1 MNSFAAIFGYKLTSL
16 SSISF
21 TLLWILTLIQTCLS
35 ADLVIEIPG
44 NLGQDD
50 SFYRLDYYPPYG
62 HPSPNT
68 TIASR
73 EVGDEIQFSNGLPGT
88 RYNFWLYYTNS
99 THHDWLTW
107 TVSITTAPDPPSN
120 LSVAVRNGKTA
131 TIILS
136 PPSQGNYTTFKLKVL
151 GLSDSYVT
159 NRSIAID
166 DNQLQYQLRDLTP
179 GATYQV
185 QAYTVFDG
193 KESVAYTS
201 RNFTTKPNTPGKFIV
216 WFRNETTLLVLW
228 QPPYPAGI
236 YTHYKVSIEPP
247 DALESVLYVEKE
259 GEPPGPAQAAFKGLI
274 PGRAYN
280 ISVQTMSEDEI
291 SLPTTAQYRTV
302 PLRPMNVTF
311 DRHSLTENSFKV
323 MWEAPRGISE
333 FDKYQVSLSTSRRQ
347 QAVLRNDNE
356 NVASLEFH
364 DNLEPGRTYQV
375 VVKTVSGKVT
385 SWPATGDVTLKPLP
399 VKNLHSFT
407 DERTGIVTIT
417 WQPDDSSQ
425 QEEYKIS
432 YHEVEAFNGD
442 SSTMNTDKT
451 RYPLE
456 SLLPGRNY
464 SITVQAISKKMESNE
479 TTIYVVTR
487 PSSPIIGDLKSI
499 REGLNISWK
508 SDVNSRQEKYE
519 VMYTRNDTNDGKT
532 VLTTES
538 RLVFTNLYPGA
549 GYEIKVF
556 AVSHGLRSEPHSYFQ
571 AVYPNPPRNM
581 TIEKVTSNSVLV
593 HWMPPERSEFTD
605 YAIRYRTESEK
616 QWIRLSSVKTT
627 EADITDMTPGE
638 KYTIQVN
645 TVSYGVESPNPQ
657 QVNQT
662 VRPNPVTNIAPL
674 VDSNN
679 ITLEWPRPEGRVEV
693 YVIHWW
699 PTEFPEQISTKN
711 VSEINVIPNY
721 SSMDRAGIT
730 EDDKLQ
736 EEPSTVRIL
745 IGDLMPGV
753 QYNFKIQT
761 ISYDLKSDITPLQVR
776 TMPLIQ
782 SEVFVV
788 NNVQDRDTVT
798 LSYTPTPQQ
807 SSKFDLYRF
816 SLGDPNIKVKEKLA
830 NDTDRKVT
838 FTGLIPGRLYN
849 ITVWTVSGDV
859 ASQPIQRQ
867 DRMYPDPIT
876 QLNAT
881 HISDTEITLKWDVPK
896 GEYNAFEVQYLKNVS
911 HYIQNLTVHDYIT
924 ITDLKPHRNYTFTVV
939 VRSGTES
946 SVLRNSIP
954 VSENFQTQESV
965 PGRVDRFAPI
975 DIQPSEITF
984 EWSLPTN
991 EANGVIRQFSITYGL
1006 DGSQHTQVKDFQPNE
1021 FRGIIKGLL
1030 PGKTYLF
1037 KIQAKTAI
1045 GYGPEQVWKQKMPI
1059 LAPPKPALQVVPT
1072 EVYRSSST
1080 IQIRFRKNYFSDQ
1093 NGMVTS
1099 YTIIVSEDDSKNA
1112 SGLEMPSWRDVQS
1125 YSVWPPYQVI
1135 EPYYPFKNT
1144 SIEDF
1149 TIGTENCDNSKSGY
1163 CNGALKS
1170 GTTYR
1175 VKVRAFTAP
1184 DKFTDTAYSF
1194 AIQTDQD
1201 NTSLIVA
1208 ITVPLLLIAI
1218 VFMTIIFLR
1227 RRRNGSRKTAEQRAN
1242 DNMSL
1247 PDSTIETSRPVL
1259 VKNFAEH
1266 YRMMAADSD
1275 FRFSEE
1281 FEELKHVG
1289 RDQPC
1294 TFADLPC
1301 NRPKNRFT
1309 NILPYDHSR
1318 FKLQPVDDDEGSDY
1332 INANYVPG
1340 HNSPREFIVTQ
1351 GPLHSTR
1358 DDFWRMCWES
1368 NSRAIVML
1376 TRCFEKGREKCDHYW
1391 PHDTVPVYY
1400 GDIKVTLLNDSHY
1413 PDWIITEF
1421 MMCRGEQQRVIRHFH
1436 FTTWPDFGVPNPPQT
1451 LARFVRAFRER
1462 VSPDQRPIV
1471 VHCSAGVGRSGTFIT
1486 LDRILQQI
1494 LISDFVDIFG
1504 IVWAMRK
1511 ERVWMVQTEQQY
1523 ICIHQCLLAVLEGN
1537 ENTSPPREIHDNQG
1551 YEDQQPLENNND
1563 GEDEDC
1569 LHDVENVILS
1579 AELSDNGDEH
1589 HQNPDDDDKE
1599 VLIHENHI
1607 NCNGNNL
1614 SDNEDNENINGCDD
1628 IDEHVNTNNQIL
1640 NVSVDVNNH
1649 NHDHESQQLNGIADC
1664 DNEEG
1669 DPEELIKERLL
1680 ENGSNKNE
1688 QIDRDQTQTQTATAQ
1703 TKQWKEER

>member
-1 MNSFAAIFGYKLTSL
+1 MSTTS
-16 SSISF
+16 
-21 TLLWILTLIQTCLS
+21 TTTGVCLLLLVSLHSQIAFS

-44 NLGQDD
+44 NLGQED
-50 SFYRLDYYPPYG
+50 SYYRLDYSPPYG
-62 HPSPNT
+62 DPPPNKT
-68 TIASR
+68 LASR
-73 EVGDEIQFSNGLPGT
+73 DVGDEIQFSNGLPGT
-88 RYNFWLYYTNS
+88 TYNFWLYYTNA
-99 THHDWLTW
+99 THQDWLTW
-107 TVSITTAPDPPSN
+107 TVTITTAPDPPSN
-120 LSVAVRNGKTA
+120 LSVAVRSGKTA
-131 TIILS
+131 VIGWSS
-136 PPSQGNYTTFKLKVL
+136 PTQGNYTSFKIKIL
-151 GLSDSYVT
+151 GLSDAYET
-159 NRSIAID
+159 NRTITIE
-166 DNQLQYQLRDLTP
+166 DNSLQYHVRELTP

-185 QAYTVFDG
+185 QAYTVYDG

-259 GEPPGPAQAAFKGLI
+259 GEPPGPAQAAFKGLV

-291 SLPTTAQYRTV
+291 SLPTTATYRTV

-311 DRHSLTENSFKV
+311 DKDSITSNSFKV
-323 MWEAPRGISE
+323 MWEAPKGISE
-333 FDKYQVSLSTSRRQ
+333 FDKYQISLSTSRRQ
-347 QAVLRNDNE
+347 QTVQRTGE
-356 NVASLEFH
+356 PIEWLEFKEG
-364 DNLEPGRTYQV
+364 LEPGKTYQV

-399 VKNLHSFT
+399 VINLRSTT
-407 DERTGIVTIT
+407 DDKSGIMTIS
-417 WQPDDSSQ
+417 WEPDPAST

-432 YHEVEAFNGD
+432 YHEVETYNGD
-442 SSTMNTDKT
+442 SSTMNTEFT
-451 RYPLE
+451 RYIME

-464 SITVQAISKKMESNE
+464 SLTVQAISKTMESNE
-479 TTIYVVTR
+479 TTISVVTR
-487 PSSPIIGDLKSI
+487 PSSPIIEDLKSI
-499 REGLNISWK
+499 KEGLNISWK

-519 VMYTRNDTNDGKT
+519 ILYSRNGTDEVKT
-532 VLTTES
+532 ILTTES
-538 RLVFTNLYPGA
+538 RLVLKNLFPGA
-549 GYEIKVF
+549 GYEVKVF
-556 AVSHGLRSEPHSYFQ
+556 AVSHGLRSEPHAYFQ
-571 AVYPNPPRNM
+571 AVFPNPPRGM
-581 TIEKVTSNSVLV
+581 TIEKVTSNSVTV
-593 HWMPPERSEFTD
+593 HWMPPHRSEFSE
-605 YAIRYRTESEK
+605 YSIRYRTESEN
-616 QWIRLSSVKTT
+616 QWIRLPSVRSN
-627 EADITDMTPGE
+627 EADVTDMTPGE

-645 TVSYGVESPNPQ
+645 TVSYGVESVTPQ

-662 VRPNPVTNIAPL
+662 VRPNPVSNIFLL
-674 VDSNN
+674 VDSTN
-679 ITLEWPRPEGRVEV
+679 ITLEWPRPEGRVET
-693 YVIHWW
+693 YVLRWW
-699 PTEFPEQISTKN
+699 PTDNPSKIHMKN
-711 VSEINVIPNY
+711 VSELHIPPII
-721 SSMDRAGIT
+721 SSDGNSKT
-730 EDDKLQ
+730 GD
-736 EEPSTVRIL
+736 EPQTVRVL
-745 IGDLMPGV
+745 IGELMPGV
-753 QYNFKIQT
+753 QYKFDIHT
-761 ISYDLKSDITPLQVR
+761 ISYGLASDTTHLSTR

-782 SEVFVV
+782 SEVLVV
-788 NNVQDRDTVT
+788 NSLHERDTVT
-798 LSYTPTPQQ
+798 LSYTPTPQTV
-807 SSKFDLYRF
+807 SKFDIYRF
-816 SLGDPNIKVKEKLA
+816 SLGDPDIPDKEKFA

-849 ITVWTVSGDV
+849 ITVWTVSGGV
-859 ASQPIQRQ
+859 ASLPIQRQ
-867 DRMYPDPIT
+867 DRLYPEPIT

-881 HISDTEITLKWDVPK
+881 RITDEEITLKWDIPK
-896 GEYNAFEVQYLKNVS
+896 GEYNAFEVQYLKTDSYYV
-911 HYIQNLTVHDYIT
+911 QNLTVYDNIT

-946 SVLRNSIP
+946 SVLRSSSP
-954 VSENFQTQESV
+954 VSASFTTKESV
-965 PGRVDRFAPI
+965 PGRVDRFEPV

-984 EWSLPTN
+984 EWALPPS
-991 EANGVIRQFSITYGL
+991 EQNGIIRQFSITYGL
-1006 DGSQHTQVKDFQPNE
+1006 EGSSHTQVRDFKASE
-1021 FRGIIKGLL
+1021 SRGIIKNLL
-1030 PGKTYLF
+1030 PGKTYIF
-1037 KIQAKTAI
+1037 RIQAKTVI
-1045 GYGPEQVWKQKMPI
+1045 GFGPETIWKQKMPI
-1059 LAPPKPALQVVPT
+1059 LAPPKPATQVVPT

-1080 IQIRFRKNYFSDQ
+1080 IQIRFRKNYFTDQ
-1093 NGMVTS
+1093 NGAVIM
-1099 YTIIVSEDDSKNA
+1099 YTIIVAEDDTKNA
-1112 SGLEMPSWRDVQS
+1112 SGLEMPSWRDVQA

-1135 EPYYPFKNT
+1135 EPYYPFKN
-1144 SIEDF
+1144 SSVEDF
-1149 TIGTENCDNSKSGY
+1149 TIGAENCDTRQTGY

-1194 AIQTDQD
+1194 PIQTDQD

-1208 ITVPLLLIAI
+1208 ITVPLLLIL
-1218 VFMTIIFLR
+1218 VLFVTIILLR
-1227 RRRNGSRKTAEQRAN
+1227 RRRNSGRKTAKESRTN

-1247 PDSTIETSRPVL
+1247 PDSVIETNRPIQIKL
-1259 VKNFAEH
+1259 FADH
-1266 YRMMAADSD
+1266 YRMMSADSD

-1391 PHDTVPVYY
+1391 PHDTVPVFY
-1400 GDIKVTLLNDSHY
+1400 GDIKVQILNDSHY
-1413 PDWIITEF
+1413 PDWVITEF
-1421 MMCRGEQQRVIRHFH
+1421 MMCRGNEQRVIRHFH

-1462 VSPDQRPIV
+1462 VGPDQRPIV

-1494 LISDFVDIFG
+1494 QVADYVDIFG

-1523 ICIHQCLLAVLEGN
+1523 ICIHQCLLAVLEGK
-1537 ENTSPPREIHDNQG
+1537 ENVVGPPREIHDNQG
-1551 YEDQQPLENNND
+1551 YEERQSITMNGDVIGVDDEYQPII
-1563 GEDEDC
+1563 DED
-1569 LHDVENVILS
+1569 
-1579 AELSDNGDEH
+1579 
-1589 HQNPDDDDKE
+1589 
-1599 VLIHENHI
+1599 
-1607 NCNGNNL
+1607 
-1614 SDNEDNENINGCDD
+1614 
-1628 IDEHVNTNNQIL
+1628 
-1640 NVSVDVNNH
+1640 
-1649 NHDHESQQLNGIADC
+1649 QLNQWRD
-1664 DNEEG
+1664 
-1669 DPEELIKERLL
+1669 ER
-1680 ENGSNKNE
+1680 
-1688 QIDRDQTQTQTATAQ
+1688 
-1703 TKQWKEER
+1703 

>member
-1 MNSFAAIFGYKLTSL
+1 MYSIAAIFGYKTSC
-16 SSISF
+16 IS
-21 TLLWILTLIQTCLS
+21 LALALICTFIQISQS

-44 NLGQDD
+44 NLGLDD
-50 SFYRLDYYPPYG
+50 SYYRLDYYPPVG
-62 HPSPNT
+62 NPAPNA

-73 EVGDEIQFSNGLPGT
+73 DVGDEIQFSNGLPGT

-99 THHDWLTW
+99 THNDWLTW

-120 LSVAVRNGKTA
+120 LSVTVRSGKSA
-131 TIILS
+131 IITWS
-136 PPSQGNYTTFKLKVL
+136 PPSQGNYSAYRLKIL
-151 GLSDSYVT
+151 GLSDNFAT
-159 NRSIAID
+159 NQTIAVE
-166 DNQLQYQLRDLTP
+166 DNLFQHVMRDLTP

-247 DALESVLYVEKE
+247 DALGSVLYVQKE
-259 GEPPGPAQAAFKGLI
+259 GEPPGPAQAAFKGLV

-311 DRHSLTENSFKV
+311 DKKAITENSFKV
-323 MWEAPRGISE
+323 MWEAPKGISE
-333 FDKYQVSLSTSRRQ
+333 FDKYQVSISATRRQ

-356 NVASLEFH
+356 NMAWLEFK
-364 DNLEPGRTYQV
+364 DNLDPGKTYQV

-385 SWPATGDVTLKPLP
+385 SWPATGEVTLKPLP
-399 VKNLHSFT
+399 IRNLYSYT
-407 DERTGIVTIT
+407 DSKTGVITIS
-417 WQPDDSSQ
+417 WIPDDTSTQ
-425 QEEYKIS
+425 DEYKIS
-432 YHEVEAFNGD
+432 YHELETNNGD

-451 RYPLE
+451 TFALE

-464 SITVQAISKKMESNE
+464 SVTVQAISKKMESNE
-479 TTIYVVTR
+479 TVIFVVTR
-487 PSSPIIGDLKSI
+487 PSSPIIEDLKSI

-519 VMYTRNDTNDGKT
+519 VTYTRNDTNDGKI

-549 GYEIKVF
+549 GYEVKVF

-593 HWMPPERSEFTD
+593 HWKPPERSEFTE
-605 YAIRYRTESEK
+605 YSIRYRTESEK
-616 QWIRLSSVKTT
+616 QWIRLPSVKAT
-627 EADITDMTPGE
+627 EADVTDMTPGE

-662 VRPNPVTNIAPL
+662 VRPNPVSNIAPL
-674 VDSNN
+674 IDSNN
-679 ITLEWPRPEGRVEV
+679 ITLEWPRPEGRVET
-693 YVIHWW
+693 YIIHWW
-699 PTEFPEQISTKN
+699 PTEFPDQVSTKN
-711 VSEINVIPNY
+711 V
-721 SSMDRAGIT
+721 T
-730 EDDKLQ
+730 EVNTILPYPGSGLGEEDKLI
-736 EEPSTVRIL
+736 EDPPTVRIL
-745 IGDLMPGV
+745 IGDLMSGV
-753 QYNFKIQT
+753 MYNFKIQT
-761 ISYDLKSDITPLQVR
+761 VSYSLTSDVTKLQTR

-782 SEVFVV
+782 SEVLIV
-788 NNVQDRDTVT
+788 NNVQMRDTVT

-816 SLGDPNIKVKEKLA
+816 SLGDNNIPDKEKFA

-849 ITVWTVSGDV
+849 ITVWTVSGGV

-876 QLNAT
+876 ELNFSNIT
-881 HISDTEITLKWDVPK
+881 DTEIMLNWDIPK
-896 GEYNAFEVQYLKNVS
+896 GEYNAFEIQYLKNDS
-911 HYIQNLTVHDYIT
+911 HYVQNLTVNNHIT

-946 SVLRNSIP
+946 SVLRSSLPI
-954 VSENFQTQESV
+954 SASFQTKESV
-965 PGRVDRFAPI
+965 PGRVDKFAPI

-984 EWSLPTN
+984 EWSLPPN
-991 EANGVIRQFSITYGL
+991 EQNGIIRQFTITYGL
-1006 DGSQHTQVKDFQPNE
+1006 DGSQHTQAKDFKPVE
-1021 FRGIIKGLL
+1021 LRGTIKGLL
-1030 PGKTYLF
+1030 PGKTYIF
-1037 KIQAKTAI
+1037 RIQAKTAI
-1045 GYGPEQVWKQKMPI
+1045 GYGPEQMWKQKMPI
-1059 LAPPKPALQVVPT
+1059 LAPPKPETQVVPT
-1072 EVYRSSST
+1072 EVGSSATT
-1080 IQIRFRKNYFSDQ
+1080 IEIRFRKHYFSDL
-1093 NGMVTS
+1093 NGVVTT
-1099 YTIIVSEDDSKNA
+1099 YTIIIAEDDSKNA
-1112 SGLEMPSWRDVQS
+1112 SGLEMPSWYDVQS

-1135 EPYYPFKNT
+1135 EPYYPFKN
-1144 SIEDF
+1144 SSVEDF
-1149 TIGTENCDNSKSGY
+1149 TIGTENCDTRKSGY
-1163 CNGALKS
+1163 CNGPLKS
-1170 GTTYR
+1170 GTTYK

-1184 DKFTDTAYSF
+1184 DKFTDTAYSYPIRT
-1194 AIQTDQD
+1194 AQD
-1201 NTSLIVA
+1201 NTSLIVS
-1208 ITVPLLLIAI
+1208 ITVPLIIISLLVA
-1218 VFMTIIFLR
+1218 TILFLR
-1227 RRRNGSRKTAEQRAN
+1227 RRRHSGRKKATEQRAN

-1247 PDSTIETSRPVL
+1247 PDSTIETSRPVQ

-1266 YRMMAADSD
+1266 YRMMSADSD

-1318 FKLQPVDDDEGSDY
+1318 FKLQPVDDEEGSDY

-1376 TRCFEKGREKCDHYW
+1376 TRTFEKGREKCDHYW

-1413 PDWIITEF
+1413 PDWVITEF
-1421 MMCRGEQQRVIRHFH
+1421 MMTRGDTQRIIRHFH

-1462 VSPDQRPIV
+1462 VGPDQRPIV

-1494 LISDFVDIFG
+1494 QVSEYVDIFG

-1523 ICIHQCLLAVLEGN
+1523 ICIHQCLLVVLEGK
-1537 ENTSPPREIHDNQG
+1537 EGTEREIHDNQG
-1551 YEDQQPLENNND
+1551 YEEPGDQDASEDRQLIDMSQIDANQDEQDAVSDYQGNNELNECTQEEGQSNILLSNNTTD
-1563 GEDEDC
+1563 YAKDNTNHCQET
-1569 LHDVENVILS
+1569 DVIAVEVQANSNNSKEQLS
-1579 AELSDNGDEH
+1579 A
-1589 HQNPDDDDKE
+1589 DDDIIDKSNE
-1599 VLIHENHI
+1599 SSQHGNDQLIMTVE
-1607 NCNGNNL
+1607 
-1614 SDNEDNENINGCDD
+1614 SK
-1628 IDEHVNTNNQIL
+1628 IDGMN
-1640 NVSVDVNNH
+1640 
-1649 NHDHESQQLNGIADC
+1649 
-1664 DNEEG
+1664 
-1669 DPEELIKERLL
+1669 
-1680 ENGSNKNE
+1680 NE
-1688 QIDRDQTQTQTATAQ
+1688 QQSIGN
-1703 TKQWKEER
+1703 KLWKEER